1 MPTGGSSSPQVHAKQ
16 NGGLMALGADIGYIR
31 VSSADQNT
39 SRQLTDIHL
48 DKVFEDHIGGNCR
61 NRPGLDACLE
71 YLREGDTLHVH
82 SIDRLAR
89 NLLHLQQLVDSL
101 TTRGVTIV
109 FHKENIRFSPEGQG
123 SSDPMS
129 RLMMQMLG
137 AFAEFERSLI
147 RERQREGIAAA
158 KSSGKL
164 LGRPKRV
171 SDEVIEQVRRDVEIG
186 IPLARIAKKIG
197 VPRTTLHSRLYVVK
211 HGRH

>member
-1 MPTGGSSSPQVHAKQ
+1 
-16 NGGLMALGADIGYIR
+16 MALGADIGYIR
-31 VSSADQNT
+31 VSSSDQNT
-39 SRQLTDIHL
+39 SRQLSDIHL
-48 DKVFEDHIGGNCR
+48 DKVFEDHLSGNCR

-109 FHKENIRFSPEGQG
+109 FHKENMRFSPGGQG
-123 SSDPMS
+123 NADPMS

-197 VPRTTLHSRLYVVK
+197 VPRTTLHSRLHAVK
-211 HGRH
+211 RDGQ

>member
-1 MPTGGSSSPQVHAKQ
+1 M
-16 NGGLMALGADIGYIR
+16 
-31 VSSADQNT
+31 
-39 SRQLTDIHL
+39 
-48 DKVFEDHIGGNCR
+48 
-61 NRPGLDACLE
+61 
-71 YLREGDTLHVH
+71 
-82 SIDRLAR
+82 
-89 NLLHLQQLVDSL
+89 
-101 TTRGVTIV
+101 TIV

-211 HGRH
+211 HGRQ